1 MKIICLCFVLTL
13 SCAVASEAVTYT
25 TFSLNQTNSTN
36 HTAEENEKHP
46 EGVVLVE
53 IRYEAIKE
61 PFFLTLVVLIAG
73 LSKIGKEVHFFTNYL
88 LHYIP
93 LYQEA
98 SKSIIINICNLFIH
112 NRNMDISLRE
122 MLATSIR

>member
-1 MKIICLCFVLTL
+1 MKIICLFFVLTL
-13 SCAVASEAVTYT
+13 SCAVASESVTYT
-25 TFSLNQTNSTN
+25 TFSSNQTNSTN
-36 HTAEENEKHP
+36 HTAEKNEKHP

-88 LHYIP
+88 LHYVP

-98 SKSIIINICNLFIH
+98 SKYE
-112 NRNMDISLRE
+112 RKK
-122 MLATSIR
+122 A